1 MLRRTHKSRREGRD
15 SQRRCEERSML
26 RVVPVRRTSPT
37 IADFEDGGKGR
48 SQAKAGK
55 GRETLSLESPEKN
68 TVLSTF

>member
-1 MLRRTHKSRREGRD
+1 
-15 SQRRCEERSML
+15 ML